1 MGTQDRKRLITEIEK
16 ERNSKVVVFFYGDRP
31 LAPTQIAD
39 DAIRPMYDH
48 LRSLGHKPEKLDIYL
63 YSLGGVMET
72 PWKIVTMLREFCKE
86 LSVIVPYKAYSAA
99 TMIALGAD
107 KILMTDKAE
116 LSPIDPQLNVTAS
129 SDRPQFVLP
138 QIGVEDVA
146 SYVTFLRQ
154 RAGLTDQAALA
165 SSVAALVSNLTP
177 PLLGRIERIY
187 SHIRLV
193 ARKLLS
199 LARPPI
205 DDRRVTAII
214 EALTEKTYVHGH
226 GIGRQEAKEIGLN
239 VESLDGQMAELA
251 WQLYTEYE
259 ELLRLLGSHDPRAY
273 LPEPGPDSYEEKD
286 QVFACIESVKL
297 LHVFNG
303 SFRLQRIR
311 RVPPNP
317 NININLNL
325 QLPPNLQAQQLP
337 QQVQQLITQL
347 LQQAGQ
353 QIQQMVMQQMAQQ
366 SPVERIDAGIVGGK
380 WQVVP

>member
-1 MGTQDRKRLITEIEK
+1 MGTQDRKRLIEEIEK

-48 LRSLGHKPEKLDIYL
+48 LRSFDRKPEKLDLYL

-107 KILMTDKAE
+107 KISMIDKSE
-116 LSPIDPQLNVTAS
+116 LSPIDPQLNVSAS
-129 SDRPQFVLP
+129 PDHPQFVLP

-146 SYVTFLRQ
+146 SYITFLRQ
-154 RAGLTDQAALA
+154 RAGLTDQAAIA
-165 SSVAALVSNLTP
+165 TSVAALVSNLTP

-239 VESLDGQMAELA
+239 VEMLDGQIAELA
-251 WQLYTEYE
+251 WKLYTEYE
-259 ELLRLLGSHDPRAY
+259 GFLRLSGSHDPRAY
-273 LPEPGPDSYEEKD
+273 LADSGPDSYEEKD
-286 QVFACIESVKL
+286 QVFACIESLKL
-297 LHVFNG
+297 LHAFNG

-317 NININLNL
+317 TININLNL

-337 QQVQQLITQL
+337 QQLQQLITQL

-353 QIQQMVMQQMAQQ
+353 QIQQMVVQQIVQQ
-366 SPVERIDAGIVGGK
+366 SPVERIEGGIVGGK
-380 WQVVP
+380 WELLP